1 MEPPMDNQIDAEQH
15 PRVRSAYEAVAAEHG
30 PEIAAEVAKRLA
42 RVIAESGPGMDEYLD
57 GLPDYFTRS
66 ALWRRYMDAWTAAN
80 GYGAKG
86 SPAAPEVRK
95 RRREASTHA
104 GGTSRGE
111 ANPRSRLC
119 DDDIRTIRR
128 RHAAGE
134 TSLALAAEFGLTK
147 RNINLIVSRQ
157 RWAHVAD

>member
-1 MEPPMDNQIDAEQH
+1 MDNQIDAEQH
-15 PRVRSAYEAVAAEHG
+15 PRVRSAYETVAAEHG

-42 RVIAESGPGMDEYLD
+42 WVISESSPSLDRYLD
-57 GLPDYFTRS
+57 DLPDYFTRS
-66 ALWRRYMDAWTAAN
+66 ALWQREMDAWKAAN

-86 SPAAPEVRK
+86 SPALSEVRK
-95 RRREASTHA
+95 RRREASTQA
-104 GGTSRGE
+104 GGTARGE

-119 DDDIRTIRR
+119 DNDVRAIRR
-128 RHAAGE
+128 RREAGE